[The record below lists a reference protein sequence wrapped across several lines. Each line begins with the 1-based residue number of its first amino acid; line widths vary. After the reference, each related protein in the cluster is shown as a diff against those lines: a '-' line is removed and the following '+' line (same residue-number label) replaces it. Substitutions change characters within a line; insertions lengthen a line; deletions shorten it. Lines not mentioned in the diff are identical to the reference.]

1 MHPPTAEQAAD
12 ELYRLPPDAFVP
24 RRDELAELARQ
35 AGLPEEAK
43 AIARLRRP
51 TQAAWLSNL
60 LTRERATQ
68 LRALL
73 DLARELAAAQRSLDG
88 PTLRQLSGQRS
99 QLIAAM
105 AAEARRLAIMGGH
118 PVADATE
125 RELRGILEAAM
136 ADAAIAEEVRSGRLT
151 RTVRHAG
158 FGPAATESAFPQVDG
173 AAAGT
178 VDAAEATRTDGQ
190 RTAELHRQAAD
201 AQERAAHKARE
212 REAEELAARRR
223 ERAEARHAA
232 EQAAAEARRAVQLA
246 QDRHEDA
253 TAERERTN
261 ADVEAAERRVQE
273 LTIEL
278 DLARTVK
285 TEANEAARVAAQT
298 EREAARAER
307 DARTELTRAEVAL
320 AELAEPD

>member
-1 MHPPTAEQAAD
+1 MHPLTAEQAAD

-24 RRDELAELARQ
+24 RRDELTELARQ
-35 AGLPEEAK
+35 AGLPDEAK

-51 TQAAWLSNL
+51 TQGAWLSNL
-60 LTRERATQ
+60 LARERATQ

-88 PTLRQLSGQRS
+88 ATLRQLSSQRS

-105 AAEARRLAIMGGH
+105 AAEARRLAIMSGH

-136 ADAAIAEEVRSGRLT
+136 ADPAIAEEVRSGRLT

-158 FGPAATESAFPQVDG
+158 FGSAATESVFPQVDG
-173 AAAGT
+173 APAST
-178 VDAAEATRTDGQ
+178 VHTGDATTADGQ
-190 RTAELHRQAAD
+190 RTAEFRQHAAD
-201 AQERAAHKARE
+201 AQERAARKARE
-212 REAEELAARRR
+212 HEAEEHAARRR
-223 ERAEARHAA
+223 ERAEARQAA
-232 EQAAAEARRAVQLA
+232 EEAVADARQAVQLA

-261 ADVEAAERRVQE
+261 AEVEAAERRVQE

-285 TEANEAARVAAQT
+285 TEANESARVAAQS
-298 EREAARAER
+298 ERDAARAER
-307 DARTELTRAEVAL
+307 DARTDLTRAEVAL